1 MLNLSRFKKHL
12 EKRKFDNKTS
22 LDMTFKEVQELIR
35 QVDKSNLSEFKLKEG
50 EFEITIRTAK
60 YAESRGT
67 KYVQS
72 GPVMSSAPL
81 HSAAPQPKME
91 IVETKSS
98 SDDDSAAAP
107 VSTAGLLEIKAP
119 MVGTFYRSSS
129 PDKPPFVKV
138 GDTVDKGSPVCIV
151 EAMKLFNEIESDVK
165 GKIVKVCVE
174 DASPIE
180 YDQVLF
186 LVEPA

>member
-1 MLNLSRFKKHL
+1 
-12 EKRKFDNKTS
+12 
-22 LDMTFKEVQELIR
+22 MTFKEVQELIR
-35 QVDKSNLSEFKLKEG
+35 QLDKSNLSEFKLKEG

-72 GPVMSSAPL
+72 SSVMSNAPAYNPA
-81 HSAAPQPKME
+81 SQPKVDSIE
-91 IVETKSS
+91 SKSS
-98 SDDDSAAAP
+98 SVDISAAAP
-107 VSTAGLLEIKAP
+107 ISTAGLLEIKAP